1 MGISSSAYGSIS
13 PVEIT
18 VIWVISPS
26 TVSKEKAVSASG
38 YTKEKEYRR
47 TSSYKKLDY
56 ASRKR
61 WEQYKASN
69 NISDEHMA
77 EIFKLEDLR
86 NLPKEEKQKG
96 NRIPEG
102 LLVVT
107 MLFFVILVGGQER
120 GSLAMTVTAVMVVFS
135 TILYLSG
142 ALNPIS
148 VAIKKSRKKLKKDY
162 PQVPSFESWCRE
174 NGYIDDDRKERESDG
189 E

>member
-1 MGISSSAYGSIS
+1 MTS
-13 PVEIT
+13 
-18 VIWVISPS
+18 
-26 TVSKEKAVSASG
+26 EKRKKMAE
-38 YTKEKEYRR
+38 YTKEKEYWR
-47 TSSYKKLDY
+47 TSSYKKLDS

-69 NISDEHMA
+69 NISDEHMT

-107 MLFFVILVGGQER
+107 MLFFVILVSGQER

-162 PQVPSFESWCRE
+162 PQVPSFDSWCRE
-174 NGYIDDDRKERESDG
+174 NGYIDDDKKERDSDG
-189 E
+189 K

>member
-1 MGISSSAYGSIS
+1 MDRFFDSENPVMKFLSRLVDLAVLNILTVFTSALIITAGGAITAMNHVLLHLVRKDETYVTRMFWSS
-13 PVEIT
+13 
-18 VIWVISPS
+18 
-26 TVSKEKAVSASG
+26 
-38 YTKEKEYRR
+38 
-47 TSSYKKLDY
+47 
-56 ASRKR
+56 
-61 WEQYKASN
+61 
-69 NISDEHMA
+69 
-77 EIFKLEDLR
+77 FKTNFR
-86 NLPKEEKQKG
+86 QG
-96 NRIPEG
+96 IPEG

-107 MLFFVILVGGQER
+107 MLFFVILVGWQER

-174 NGYIDDDRKERESDG
+174 NGYIDDDRKERELDG